1 MSSSGS
7 DINSRFDYL
16 YDNYYHST
24 RLFFYYTIEFASINN
39 AGVKPEPFSKEI
51 DYKIKQVLV
60 GCEEEIK
67 RTETEVFQD
76 MHIKTIVDAAERFP
90 HAHNY
95 FCYTSFLGYSYICPI
110 DETISMPG
118 EINIISDRKQT
129 SIDEGNGRGM
139 YFITRQDGIKVSAY
153 TDRDSFKDS
162 HFALSVIKELGI
174 YPSIFKQKQK
184 NWLASHIKAS
194 TSLPRFTSS
203 VYKSTMLLRQKDI
216 EAYERRRILCAD
228 NIVSYATSKIDYGI
242 KCVVSKLLPL
252 ISKYKAK
259 EEEINS
265 LLKREQ
271 LWSLFDN
278 SIIIDSV
285 GNKYYK
291 EFFRIRYGKENVPLS
306 VFEEVARNLKPLK
319 DYIERQE
326 DPYRRLMSVY
336 PNGVK
341 QFESTHY
348 GIKHSDYDKYEKEIV
363 ELEVQS
369 KYVNYPKN
377 QKNISDSVW
386 SKTKLIPSWSIE
398 QLDIKCNVQSYYGRT
413 RESACQ
419 MVFASHLP
427 LLDKAFSDSAVPE
440 LSKKYPH
447 CMDILNNDILKPANS
462 SMTVSILMDILIPI
476 IDVYL
481 SYTKPVCLVLDASL
495 EKVIATGYGK
505 SAKMVI
511 SEAIRKVKNYSCD
524 DVQIKTSE
532 EFKHSH
538 PDHIPCILVDLVDYS
553 ETALKKLSEL
563 SNQYILS
570 SIISLRKV
578 IREDDLI
585 KIEASRRKDMEETM
599 MRRIHDIKRK
609 YPQGFEDYCSKHG
622 ITDGLY
628 LSRYED
634 IVNSLPSIE
643 ELQEYEDRMKQER
656 LELSKINQ
664 AKRLVSLYPNV
675 AKEYGF
681 TPSSMIDYDT
691 AKTIISNESSWKEIE
706 HVFYGRFE
714 LFGVSKSVANMP
726 HKYFFDYYPKNRY
739 NDSELTQEQ
748 FFNQRLIWNFKDGD
762 AYAQSKGLEMV
773 SEFISSSALKQY
785 ANKIAFV
792 CVPASTTLNNK
803 IRFEDFSNKICN
815 RWGFING
822 FDYTHISGIASPKHL
837 GGHGCVKFDAERA
850 LFSGKYVLLFD
861 ELVTSGVTADEAK
874 RRLESA
880 GARVIGIISL
890 AQTKSAW

>member
-1 MSSSGS
+1 MSSFDS

-24 RLFFYYTIEFASINN
+24 RLFFDYTMKFAKEKQSGI
-39 AGVKPEPFSKEI
+39 KPEPFSKEI
-51 DYKIKQVLV
+51 NYRIKQVLS

-67 RTETEVFQD
+67 RIDKEIFQD
-76 MHIKTIVDAAERFP
+76 THIKTIVEAAEKFP
-90 HAHNY
+90 HAHKF
-95 FCYTSFLGYSYICPI
+95 FCRINFCNSSFICPI
-110 DETISMPG
+110 DESISMPG
-118 EINIISDRKQT
+118 QIYILSVSNQNNIEKGESLIIKKIDGRKVLM
-129 SIDEGNGRGM
+129 DKE
-139 YFITRQDGIKVSAY
+139 
-153 TDRDSFKDS
+153 SFKDS
-162 HFALSVIKELGI
+162 HFALLIKKELGD
-174 YPSIFKQKQK
+174 YPLLFKDR
-184 NWLASHIKAS
+184 NSNNARIPSFFPSYSSYSGSSGSWLQ
-194 TSLPRFTSS
+194 
-203 VYKSTMLLRQKDI
+203 RQKERED
-216 EAYERRRILCAD
+216 YERRKILCAE
-228 NIVSYATSKIDYGI
+228 NIVDFVRSKMRFDKEKENVI
-242 KCVVSKLLPL
+242 SKLLP
-252 ISKYKAK
+252 IIPNYKAK

-271 LWSLFDN
+271 LWSFFDER
-278 SIIIDSV
+278 IVQDSK
-285 GNKYYK
+285 GGKYYK
-291 EFFRIRYGKENVPLS
+291 EFFKIRYGRENVPLS
-306 VFEEVARNLKPLK
+306 VFEEVARDPKPLI
-319 DYIERQE
+319 DYIEKQE
-326 DPYRRLMSVY
+326 RPYCRLMNMY

-341 QFESTHY
+341 QFEATHY
-348 GIKHSDYDKYEKEIV
+348 RLKHSDYDKYENDIF

-377 QKNISDSVW
+377 QKKLSDSVW
-386 SKTKLIPSWSIE
+386 SKTKLMTSWSIE
-398 QLDIKCNVQSYYGRT
+398 QLDIKCNIQSYSGRT

-447 CMDILNNDILKPANS
+447 CMDILNNDTLKPKNS
-462 SMTVSILMDILIPI
+462 SGTVSILMDILIPV
-476 IDVYL
+476 IDIYL
-481 SYTKPVCLVLDASL
+481 SQFKPVCIVLDNLL
-495 EKVIATGYGK
+495 ENIIETGYGR
-505 SAKMVI
+505 SAEMVI

-524 DVQIKTSE
+524 DVEIKTSE
-532 EFKHSH
+532 EFRHSH

-563 SNQYILS
+563 SNQYILA

-585 KIEASRRKDMEETM
+585 KIESSRKKDMEETM
-599 MRRIHDIKRK
+599 MRKIHDIKRK
-609 YPQGFEDYCSKHG
+609 YPQGFENYCSQHG

-634 IVNSLPSIE
+634 IVNSLRAIE
-643 ELQEYEDRMKQER
+643 ESQEYEDRMKQER
-656 LELSKINQ
+656 FELSKINQ
-664 AKRLVSLYPNV
+664 AKHLVSLYPNI
-675 AKEYGF
+675 AKEHGF
-681 TPSSMIDYDT
+681 TTSSMIDYDT

-822 FDYTHISGIASPKHL
+822 FDHIHISGIASPKHL
-837 GGHGCVKFDAERA
+837 GGHGCVKFDAERSF
-850 LFSGKYVLLFD
+850 FSGKYVLLFD